1 MPIYIYIYIIKHLRQ
16 VNVVKKKKPKLFGV
30 MNTCVNNAKYTGMC
44 LSLDDWRL

>member
-1 MPIYIYIYIIKHLRQ
+1 MPIYIYIYNKTPQTGKCR
-16 VNVVKKKKPKLFGV
+16 KKKKTKLFGV

>member
-1 MPIYIYIYIIKHLRQ
+1 MPIYIYNNTPQTGKCR
-16 VNVVKKKKPKLFGV
+16 KKKKTKLFGV